1 APSTKTH
8 LDGYADFAAGKAGR
22 NIHFGVREHAMGS
35 IANGMAAHGGV
46 LPYTATF
53 FTFSDYVRPA
63 LRLAALMNLHNITI
77 FTHDSIALG
86 EDGPTHQPVEHLMA
100 LRSIPNF
107 TVLRPADA
115 NETAAAWRVAVDLS
129 GSSALVLTRQG
140 LPVFEHDSH
149 TINEGVARGGYIL
162 EEADSGAPDVILIG
176 TGSEVNLAR
185 KARTKLAAR
194 GIQARVVSLPSFE
207 LFDQQPAHY
216 REGVLLPDVPKV
228 AIEAGITRGWREYV
242 GDSGAVIG
250 LNRFGLSGPG
260 QAVYEGLGFT
270 TDRVVSAAQDVIH
283 TTVSTPATA

>member
-1 APSTKTH
+1 
-8 LDGYADFAAGKAGR
+8 
-22 NIHFGVREHAMGS
+22 
-35 IANGMAAHGGV
+35 

-115 NETAAAWRVAVDLS
+115 NETAAAWRVAVDLP
-129 GSSALVLTRQG
+129 GPSALVLTRQG
-140 LPVFEHDSH
+140 LPVLEHDPH
-149 TINEGVARGGYIL
+149 TINEGVAKGGYIL
-162 EEADSGAPDVILIG
+162 DEADSGAPDVILIG
-176 TGSEVNLAR
+176 TGSEVDLAR
-185 KARTKLAAR
+185 KARTQLGAK
-194 GIQARVVSLPSFE
+194 GIHARVVSLPSFE
-207 LFDQQPAHY
+207 LFDQQPAVY
-216 REGVLLPDVPKV
+216 REDVLLPDVPKV
-228 AIEAGITRGWREYV
+228 AIESGVTRGWRAYV
-242 GDSGAVIG
+242 GDSGTVIG

-260 QAVYEGLGFT
+260 QAVYEELGLT

-283 TTVSTPATA
+283 ATFSTPATA